1 MITTVAFDAD
11 DTLWHNERIFIDARE
26 KLKRILSRYKAAEWV
41 ENILDETESRNI
53 AHYGFGVKAFTLSMI
68 ETACELS
75 DNKVTGSE
83 VAEIIGL
90 AKEMIASPINL
101 LPKVEQTIH
110 QLSHE
115 FRLVLI
121 TKGDL
126 FDQETKLARSG
137 LGDLFDI
144 VEVVAKKDPET
155 YRRILSKHNIKP
167 NEFVMIGNSMRSDIM
182 PVVETGGKAIHIA
195 YETEWILD
203 AITEEEKQ
211 RLDFVSLESIC
222 QVPDWIKNE
231 NADKTSVATGTF
243 ATV

>member
-41 ENILDETESRNI
+41 ENVLDETESRNI

-83 VAEIIGL
+83 ITEIIGL
-90 AKEMIASPINL
+90 AKEMIASPIKL
-101 LPKVEQTIH
+101 LPEVEQTIH

-137 LGDLFDI
+137 LGDFFDI
-144 VEVVAKKDPET
+144 VEVVAKKDQET
-155 YRRILSKHNIKP
+155 YRRIFSKHKIEP
-167 NEFVMIGNSMRSDIM
+167 SEFVMIGNSMSSDIK
-182 PVVETGGKAIHIA
+182 PVVEIGGRAIHIA

-203 AITEEEKQ
+203 AISDEEKLQ
-211 RLDFVSLESIC
+211 LDFVSLESMR
-222 QVPDWIKNE
+222 QVPDWIKAE
-231 NADKTSVATGTF
+231 NGNNTSVAIGN
-243 ATV
+243 AGSV